1 MYMSELE
8 YQEYQEEQQ
17 EKLNNRTESIWLSI
31 LKERN
36 KLENK

>member
-8 YQEYQEEQQ
+8 YQEYLEGQQ

>member
-1 MYMSELE
+1 MSELK
-8 YQEYQEEQQ
+8 YQEYLEGQQ